1 MTRTADENT
10 SSDRS
15 MSVSEELCAA
25 LGLPPPKPFTEEQ
38 EAAYQKR
45 LRDIDEQLAA
55 MKARRERG
63 G

>member
-1 MTRTADENT
+1 
-10 SSDRS
+10 